1 MNTGTRIGTA
11 EDAFGT
17 DLYLLL
23 SERGEDTVFSPASVA
38 AALQMALCGAR
49 GDTAAELAKALHLS
63 ASPDTAPDEAA
74 QALRHLSAIVNETAE
89 AGTADFRVANTAWVQ
104 SGFPL
109 LPGFTGRLR
118 AAAAATLADADFA
131 NATEAARNQINRVIA
146 EQTAGKITDL
156 LAPGTLSG
164 STRLVLAN
172 AVYLKAQWAEQ
183 FPVHATRDGPF
194 HRDGASDKNV
204 PMMRGTASRPYRRA
218 DGYQAVLL
226 PYQHSGLAMAIV
238 LPDAASGA
246 GGGGGPLSTLRP
258 RLSENGLRDLLGGM
272 SAHSVTLSLPRF
284 RVEASF
290 GLIPALRRQ
299 GVSTAFGPD
308 ADFGGITEAERLW
321 IGAIVHKAFVD
332 VDEYGT
338 EAAAATAVAI
348 RAAAMLR
355 PPPPVEMIVDRP
367 FLFAIVHVATG
378 TPLFLGQVTNPGE
391 IDC

>member
-1 MNTGTRIGTA
+1 VNTGTRIGTA

-23 SERGEDTVFSPASVA
+23 SEHGEDTVFSPASVA

-104 SGFPL
+104 AGFPL

-118 AAAAATLADADFA
+118 DAAAATLADADFA
-131 NATEAARNQINRVIA
+131 SATEAARNEINRVIA

-164 STRLVLAN
+164 LTRLVLAN

-183 FPVHATRDGPF
+183 FPVPATRDAPF
-194 HRDGASDKNV
+194 HRDGTTSTNV

-238 LPDAASGA
+238 LPD
-246 GGGGGPLSTLRP
+246 GPLSALRP
-258 RLSENGLRDLLGGM
+258 RLSGNGLRDLLGGM

-284 RVEASF
+284 RVETSF
-290 GLIPALRRQ
+290 ELIPALRRQ

-308 ADFGGITEAERLW
+308 ADFSGITAAERLW

-355 PPPPVEMIVDRP
+355 PPPRVEMIVDRP
-367 FLFAIVHVATG
+367 FLFAIVHPATG
-378 TPLFLGQVTNPGE
+378 TPLFLGQVTNPG
-391 IDC
+391 